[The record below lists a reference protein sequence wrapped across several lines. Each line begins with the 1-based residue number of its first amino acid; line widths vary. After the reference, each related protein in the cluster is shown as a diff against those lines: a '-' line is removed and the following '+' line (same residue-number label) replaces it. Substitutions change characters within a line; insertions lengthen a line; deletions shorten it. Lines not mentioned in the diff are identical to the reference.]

1 MLELE
6 IQTLS
11 EKREGLLMDIGRLL
25 VANGFTLQRHRL
37 VQDPHG
43 ALMTMVVRGPS
54 RRKRALE
61 SALDEHERIIS
72 FKIAPFQDGAS
83 TPHFAASRVLPRPPG
98 VAALMP
104 SPAIDALPVVAKEIA
119 AEQSKAAV
127 SVAIVSIEPLTLT
140 LPPVPEPEPEPE
152 FVFIVPRVPAPA
164 PAPVAVMEPFV
175 ELIPEGPDMEAVDTM
190 LPKLKNDYPLIFPR
204 LLKLDAAVSAVAREA
219 SLMLAGQRL
228 GAWVSECDPTSREPF
243 ALQEAIERVAIPALA
258 ALVDVG
264 QRYDQLHIRHSP
276 LCSEDGHSGCAFF
289 NGYLQGLLGPAT
301 GSDSLSIFAVCCRSY
316 GADACVLA
324 ISE

>member
-1 MLELE
+1 
-6 IQTLS
+6 
-11 EKREGLLMDIGRLL
+11 
-25 VANGFTLQRHRL
+25 
-37 VQDPHG
+37 
-43 ALMTMVVRGPS
+43 VVRGPS

-98 VAALMP
+98 VAASTP
-104 SPAIDALPVVAKEIA
+104 SPAIDALPVVAEEIA
-119 AEQSKAAV
+119 AEQPKAPAP
-127 SVAIVSIEPLTLT
+127 VAIVSVEPLT
-140 LPPVPEPEPEPE
+140 PPLVPEPEPE
-152 FVFIVPRVPAPA
+152 FVFIVPRAPVPAPT
-164 PAPVAVMEPFV
+164 PVAVMEPFV

-190 LPKLKNDYPLIFPR
+190 LPKLKNDYPQIFPR

-219 SLMLAGQRL
+219 SLMLVGQRL
-228 GAWVSECDPTSREPF
+228 GAWVSECDPTFREPF

>member
-61 SALDEHERIIS
+61 SALGEHERIIS

-83 TPHFAASRVLPRPPG
+83 EPHFAASRMLPRPLG
-98 VAALMP
+98 VAASTP
-104 SPAIDALPVVAKEIA
+104 SPAIDALPVVAEEIA
-119 AEQSKAAV
+119 ADRPKASAP
-127 SVAIVSIEPLTLT
+127 VAIVAVEPLP
-140 LPPVPEPEPEPE
+140 LPPVPEPEPE

-164 PAPVAVMEPFV
+164 PAPLVVEPFV
-175 ELIPEGPDMEAVDTM
+175 ELIPEGPDVEAVDTM
-190 LPKLKNDYPLIFPR
+190 LPKLKNDYPQIFPR

-219 SLMLAGQRL
+219 SLMLMGQYL
-228 GAWVSECDPTSREPF
+228 GAWVSECDPASREPF
-243 ALQEAIERVAIPALA
+243 ALREAIERVAIPALA
-258 ALVDVG
+258 ALVDVE

-301 GSDSLSIFAVCCRSY
+301 GSDSLSIFAVCCCSY
-316 GADACVLA
+316 GANACVLA

>member
-98 VAALMP
+98 VAASTP
-104 SPAIDALPVVAKEIA
+104 SPAIDALPVVAEEIA
-119 AEQSKAAV
+119 AEQPKAPAP
-127 SVAIVSIEPLTLT
+127 VAIVSVEPLT
-140 LPPVPEPEPEPE
+140 PPLVPEPEPE
-152 FVFIVPRVPAPA
+152 FVFIVPRAPVPAPT
-164 PAPVAVMEPFV
+164 PVAVMEPFV

-190 LPKLKNDYPLIFPR
+190 LPKLKNDYPQIFPR

-219 SLMLAGQRL
+219 SLMLVGQRL
-228 GAWVSECDPTSREPF
+228 GAWVSECDPTFREPF

>member
-83 TPHFAASRVLPRPPG
+83 TPHFAASRVLPRPSG
-98 VAALMP
+98 VAASTP
-104 SPAIDALPVVAKEIA
+104 SPAIDALPVVAEEIA
-119 AEQSKAAV
+119 VEPPKAAV
-127 SVAIVSIEPLTLT
+127 SVVAIVSIEPLT

-164 PAPVAVMEPFV
+164 PAPVVVVPFV
-175 ELIPEGPDMEAVDTM
+175 ELIPEGPDVEAVDTM
-190 LPKLKNDYPLIFPR
+190 LPKLKNDYPQIFPR

-219 SLMLAGQRL
+219 SLMLVGQRL
-228 GAWVSECDPTSREPF
+228 GAWVSECDPASREPF
-243 ALQEAIERVAIPALA
+243 ALREAIERVAIPALA

-264 QRYDQLHIRHSP
+264 QRYDQLHIHHSP

>member
-54 RRKRALE
+54 RSKRALE

-98 VAALMP
+98 VAASTL
-104 SPAIDALPVVAKEIA
+104 SPAIDALPVVAEEIA
-119 AEQSKAAV
+119 AEQPKAPAP
-127 SVAIVSIEPLTLT
+127 VAIVSAEP
-140 LPPVPEPEPEPE
+140 PPVPEPEPE
-152 FVFIVPRVPAPA
+152 FVFIVPRAPAPA
-164 PAPVAVMEPFV
+164 PAPMAVMEPFV

-228 GAWVSECDPTSREPF
+228 GAWVSECDPTSHEPF